1 MAANQAQLALASD
14 CGPQPETLGER
25 DQRAPDERPFRQDPG
40 HSTHHD
46 LVAFVRGIFTG
57 EDRVERGSRGLGNVE
72 EGDQGVRNTLRVAAL
87 RMVGLHLT
95 FFLDPRQFSANNLAS
110 AAVGMCKVFAGQ
122 VGESLAQS
130 RARFW
135 ARTGLDEKRW
145 R

>member
-14 CGPQPETLGER
+14 CGPQPENLGER

-95 FFLDPRQFSANNLAS
+95 FFWIL
-110 AAVGMCKVFAGQ
+110 V
-122 VGESLAQS
+122 SLAPTIWPPQQLACVKFS
-130 RARFW
+130 QV
-135 ARTGLDEKRW
+135 RW
-145 R
+145 VKG